1 MCRPL
6 WKSITIS
13 MSPCYKNAMAPKTIR
28 IACQGH
34 TTLDIDK
41 LEAFQGDLKDLSK
54 DNYNKLRKQILEL
67 GFSEPV
73 SVWQQGGH
81 NYLLNG
87 HQRHRVLTEMRR
99 AEKYTVPPIP
109 VNLIDAENE
118 HEAKKKILSLT
129 SQFGEI
135 TSQGLFEFASLNNID
150 LPTIEDF
157 RFPEIDMDKWKAE
170 FFEDISGTEMP
181 ELNTPENK
189 LLTQMTFTV
198 SEQQKEIIISA
209 MGKASGIEHDELCS
223 INENGNGNKLYLILK
238 EFLNG

>member
-1 MCRPL
+1 
-6 WKSITIS
+6 
-13 MSPCYKNAMAPKTIR
+13 MAPKTIR

-73 SVWQQGGH
+73 SVWQHEGH

-99 AEKYTVPPIP
+99 AEKYDVPPIP

-135 TSQGLFEFASLNNID
+135 TSEGLFQFASLNNID

-157 RFPEIDMDKWKAE
+157 RFPEINMDNWKAE
-170 FFEDISGTEMP
+170 FFDMP
-181 ELNTPENK
+181 LPEEPNEKDAPEEKEAELKTCPNCG
-189 LLTQMTFTV
+189 V
-198 SEQQKEIIISA
+198 II
-209 MGKASGIEHDELCS
+209 
-223 INENGNGNKLYLILK
+223 
-238 EFLNG
+238 